1 MAKAYTVISTA
12 LTSAIQI
19 GLHRNLPIKTDLIE
33 VESRKRLFWAI
44 RKLESYT
51 GSMLGLPGSLRNDD
65 IDQTLPADADDEF
78 ITEDSILPLPPGEI
92 SLMAAANQ
100 HTKMF
105 IILTEI
111 LEVIRPAQS
120 TRASAR
126 RERLEYVVSNREVAS
141 LEQQLQK
148 WRDEL
153 PQGFR
158 PGIAAA
164 PNIRVE
170 RYVVSEPRLDNYAD
184 WKDYNT
190 T

>member
-100 HTKMF
+100 HTKC
-105 IILTEI
+105 
-111 LEVIRPAQS
+111 S
-120 TRASAR
+120 
-126 RERLEYVVSNREVAS
+126 
-141 LEQQLQK
+141 
-148 WRDEL
+148 
-153 PQGFR
+153 
-158 PGIAAA
+158 
-164 PNIRVE
+164 
-170 RYVVSEPRLDNYAD
+170 
-184 WKDYNT
+184 
-190 T
+190 